1 MRPTAGPPYLTILYQ
16 SPGQLRELV
25 VEEAAAVAETGS
37 IKINKMDEVMPVLQP
52 KHATNLRMA
61 KAGTAAKA
69 AVRG

>member
-1 MRPTAGPPYLTILYQ
+1 M
-16 SPGQLRELV
+16 V

>member
-1 MRPTAGPPYLTILYQ
+1 M
-16 SPGQLRELV
+16 

-61 KAGTAAKA
+61 KAGTTAKA